1 MTRNVPR
8 AALHMIGNA
17 HIDPVWL
24 WNWQEGFQEIK
35 ATYRSALDRLS
46 EDPDF
51 IFTCSSAA
59 HLAWIEENEPELFE
73 EIKVRVV
80 GGPLG
85 AGRRLVGAAGL
96 SPSRRRGLRASGPL
110 RSALLCTAASA
121 GGPRGLQPR
130 FVRPRRHPAAD
141 SEKKWAGVLHLHAP
155 RPTRAGAAQ
164 PPVRLAGQ

>member
-1 MTRNVPR
+1 MTRNVSR
-8 AALHMIGNA
+8 AVMHLIGNA

-51 IFTCSSAA
+51 IFTCSSAG

-73 EIKVRVV
+73 EIKLRVAEGRWALV
-80 GGPLG
+80 GGWWVQPDCHLPG
-85 AGRRLVGAAGL
+85 GEGFVRQGL
-96 SPSRRRGLRASGPL
+96 YGQRFLHRHFGKVAR
-110 RSALLCTAASA
+110 
-121 GGPRGLQPR
+121 RGLQPR

-155 RPTRAGAAQ
+155 RPARAGAAQ
-164 PPVRLAGQ
+164 PPV